1 MQIQEKSPFRWIE
14 RVGLLLIT
22 AVILFAI
29 GEKCLVMW
37 QVQAVT
43 VTDILLLFMFL
54 ELITVVKLYWHE
66 GRLSVLLPIF
76 IAIIGIARHMMA
88 DTQEFGQHDL
98 IFSAGAIVL
107 LSLSLLL
114 LAYCQV
120 RFSFYPSREDRHVLA
135 SASPEDKKATNI

>member
-1 MQIQEKSPFRWIE
+1 MQIQENSPFRWIE
-14 RVGLLLIT
+14 RIGLILIT
-22 AVILFAI
+22 VVILFAI
-29 GEKCLVMW
+29 GEKCVAMAR
-37 QVQAVT
+37 VQIVT

-54 ELITVVKLYWHE
+54 ELITMVKLYWHE

-88 DTQEFGQHDL
+88 DSQEFGQHDL

-107 LSLSLLL
+107 LSLSLLV

-120 RFSFYPSREDRHVLA
+120 RFSFYPSHEDRHVLA
-135 SASPEDKKATNI
+135 SKTTEEKKRS

>member
-1 MQIQEKSPFRWIE
+1 MSIPQNSPFRWIE
-14 RVGLLLIT
+14 RIGLIIIT

-29 GEKCLVMW
+29 GEKCLAMW
-37 QVQAVT
+37 QAQLVT

-54 ELITVVKLYWHE
+54 ELITMVKLYWHE

-107 LSLSLLL
+107 LSLSLLV
-114 LAYCQV
+114 LAYCQF
-120 RFSFYPSREDRHVLA
+120 RFSFYPSNEDSRVL
-135 SASPEDKKATNI
+135 SSKATDDKPQS